1 MACNEIKERVPEPA
15 TGIDCFVVLDGRF
28 WCLHST
34 CARVIRGSIFIHQ
47 TNPTAGQP
55 TRRTTLSALFY
66 MSVNVVGQIGNRTVG
81 SLSDVGRLAL
91 MTLYGLFLRGLAKA

>member
-1 MACNEIKERVPEPA
+1 
-15 TGIDCFVVLDGRF
+15 
-28 WCLHST
+28 
-34 CARVIRGSIFIHQ
+34 
-47 TNPTAGQP
+47 
-55 TRRTTLSALFY
+55 